1 MSAVRLLTRARR
13 DFAADPALERDARS
27 VALGGFGGGLAWMRA
42 RNGIASSAPDR
53 RRGHVVGVVKYGLC
67 VALGAGVAGLLAVA
81 LRGVA
86 WPWASLTVASL
97 AFVLA
102 FYALESRW
110 VFVFPAMAEGDPHPF
125 LRSWRLTREHGGTLA
140 AMRVVMPIAAWM
152 VFGSLIDGHVVRAW
166 AIGCHAV
173 LTWYRDLRAAGPR
186 GSDDG

>member
-1 MSAVRLLTRARR
+1 MSAARLLTRARR
-13 DFAADPALERDARS
+13 DFANDPALERDARA
-27 VALGGFGGGLAWMRA
+27 VALGGFGGGLAWMLA
-42 RNGIASSAPDR
+42 RNGASAGSGDL
-53 RRGHVVGVVKYGLC
+53 RRGHLVGVVKYGLC
-67 VALGAGVAGLLAVA
+67 VAFGASVAGVLALS

-86 WPWASLTVASL
+86 WPWASLSAASL

-125 LRSWRLTREHGGTLA
+125 LRSWRLTRAQGGTLA

-152 VFGSLIDGHVVRAW
+152 IFGSLIDGHVVRAW

-173 LTWYRDLRAAGPR
+173 LTWYRDLRAAGPL
-186 GSDDG
+186 GSDDP